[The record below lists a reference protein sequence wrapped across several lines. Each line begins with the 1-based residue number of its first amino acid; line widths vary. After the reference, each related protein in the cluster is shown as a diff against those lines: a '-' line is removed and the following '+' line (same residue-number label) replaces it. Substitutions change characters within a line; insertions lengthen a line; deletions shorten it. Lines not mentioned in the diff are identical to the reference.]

1 MARLIGY
8 ARVSSKDQNLD
19 TQRAA
24 LTEAGCGIVLE
35 EKISGTKRAG
45 REQLNLALKLLQ
57 EGDTLVV
64 VRLDRLGRS
73 MRDLANI
80 AHEIQSKG
88 AALKVTEQPVD
99 TSTIAGRAFFGMLS
113 TFAEFETDVRRERQD
128 EGIKRVQRNK
138 EISKKT
144 GRYKYAGGRAPSVDR
159 DAVRQAIAAG
169 RKPGDLAKEFG
180 VSRMS
185 IWRAMQA

>member
-1 MARLIGY
+1 LGRLIGY

-80 AHEIQSKG
+80 AHEIQVKG

-99 TSTIAGRAFFGMLS
+99 TSTITGRAFFGMLS
-113 TFAEFETDVRRERQD
+113 TFAEFETDVRRERQA
-128 EGIKRVQRNK
+128 EGIRRVKTNR
-138 EISKKT
+138 EVSTKT
-144 GRYKYAGGRAPSVDR
+144 GRYKYAGGRLPSVDR
-159 DAVRQAIAAG
+159 EAVRQAIAAG
-169 RKPGDLAKEFG
+169 RKPTDLAKELG
-180 VSRMS
+180 ISRMS
-185 IWRAMQA
+185 IWRASKE